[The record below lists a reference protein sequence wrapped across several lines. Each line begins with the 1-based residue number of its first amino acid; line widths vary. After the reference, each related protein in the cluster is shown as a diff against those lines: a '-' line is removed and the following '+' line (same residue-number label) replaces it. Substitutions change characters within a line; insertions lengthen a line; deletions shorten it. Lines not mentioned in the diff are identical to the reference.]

1 VNSVTQ
7 QLRKGWRRTRALA
20 YGGLNRLLAP
30 FFGVITAVQTDEPVA
45 ALTFDDGPHP
55 DTTPL
60 ILDILKAHN
69 AKATFFVVGQ
79 AAKQHPEVLERIMR
93 EGHELGNHTFDHPSL
108 PRLSASEIATQVTR
122 CAAVIPPQE
131 RQWFRPPYGHLTAA
145 ICLQLRPLKQQV
157 VTWTFHCEDW
167 SETSAEPIL
176 ERFNKRLSPGSIVL
190 FHDALYSQS
199 PQDNPD
205 RTALCG
211 ALDALLRQCQDYRFM
226 TLSELKTCG
235 SPRYT
240 LRFRTGDEQFF
251 QQLKQPQQREVC

>member
-1 VNSVTQ
+1 VNSVIQ
-7 QLRKGWRRTRALA
+7 LLRKGWRRTRALA
-20 YGGLNRLLAP
+20 HHGLNRLLAP

-69 AKATFFVVGQ
+69 ARATFFVVGQ

-108 PRLSASEIATQVTR
+108 PRLSASEVATQVTR
-122 CAAVIPPQE
+122 CAALIPPQE

-145 ICLQLRPLKQQV
+145 ICLQLRQLKQQV

-167 SETSAEPIL
+167 SEISSERIL
-176 ERFNKRLSPGSIVL
+176 ERFKDRLTPGSIVL

-205 RTALCG
+205 RTALCK
-211 ALDALLRQCQDYRFM
+211 ALDALLRQCQDYRFT
-226 TLSELKTCG
+226 TLSELRTYG

-240 LRFRTGDEQFF
+240 LRFKTGDEHFIR
-251 QQLKQPQQREVC
+251 QLKQPKSLS